1 MGATRQDDAKVVNST
16 STFYVHYSVEE
27 LAKQQG
33 VEPVTDVSAL
43 AGDFWPQ
50 DESSEEFIET
60 LASWRREGNGGSSK
74 GTS

>member
-1 MGATRQDDAKVVNST
+1 MATRQDDAKAKNGT
-16 STFYVHYSVEE
+16 ATFYVHFSVEE

-43 AGDFWPQ
+43 AGNFWPQ

-60 LASWRREGNGGSSK
+60 LASWRKEGNGRSK
-74 GTS
+74 KENP